1 MAKRL
6 YHLFCGVARSLDF
19 VGERWTLLIVRDL
32 LLGPRRYSDLLDG
45 LPGLTTNLLASRLQ
59 SLEEDGILKKVKLP
73 PPTPSTVYCLTPLG
87 EELETTVLSLCEWG
101 NRFLNRPT
109 EVETVDLGWTLLR
122 LKLLYAGGFYLTFE
136 VHSQD
141 RVYSVHVGTEKVEIV
156 TPKVADPYLL
166 MKLDIDRAWASVAY
180 SLQRGGFTTI
190 DQNQSGGIFYINY
203 TPEEHDEPGFF
214 RRLLGRGEKIIEI
227 NYVVVLTAVDD
238 GVQIRVMDKDRA
250 GLDRAEAIR
259 LLKNV
264 RANLS

>member
-6 YHLFCGVARSLDF
+6 YHQFCGVARSLDS

-141 RVYSVHVGTEKVEIV
+141 RVYSVHVGTEKVEIRLGSSV
-156 TPKVADPYLL
+156 DSELKITGEPEAVREMFFGPSSASEVA
-166 MKLDIDRAWASVAY
+166 A
-180 SLQRGGFTTI
+180 RG
-190 DQNQSGGIFYINY
+190 D
-203 TPEEHDEPGFF
+203 
-214 RRLLGRGEKIIEI
+214 LIIEGKFGRWPR
-227 NYVVVLTAVDD
+227 VLAAFAL
-238 GVQIRVMDKDRA
+238 R
-250 GLDRAEAIR
+250 
-259 LLKNV
+259 
-264 RANLS
+264 